1 MKVLLSLRW
10 NVINYTI
17 FGRISHVDLLNQDF
31 HFFNTLT
38 F

>member
-17 FGRISHVDLLNQDF
+17 FGRISHVDLLNQDLLF
-31 HFFNTLT
+31 LNTLN